1 MSQKEIK
8 YNIKANNIK
17 KKNRKEY
24 VVHISS
30 LKQALNHGLK
40 FKKVHAVIEFKTKSM
55 DEAIY

>member
-40 FKKVHAVIEFKTKSM
+40 FKKVHVVIEFKTKSM
-55 DEAIY
+55 DENIC